1 MHARGPSQAGL
12 DGDLRRGQGEV
23 TAASG
28 AFRREPGTSPEQL
41 IAVGHAGCFTVA
53 LAGVLAKEGRLPP
66 GPRD

>member
-1 MHARGPSQAGL
+1 MPEDRAKPVWTGTCAGAR
-12 DGDLRRGQGEV
+12 GEV